1 MAGRWRDRVLPPVY
15 ALAITFA
22 LVSAAGAVPHWRPP
36 AAKGLA
42 AVQFVGPQPDPRAPA
57 PRVPELLVRVRL
69 ADGARQD
76 ARVPPGGFTLVI
88 PDQDATI
95 CLGLP
100 AGWSA
105 EGFRSDEPGDDACRN
120 RVSGEVQSPVVLR
133 GN

>member
-1 MAGRWRDRVLPPVY
+1 VLPPVY

-22 LVSAAGAVPHWRPP
+22 LVSAAGAVPHGRQP

-42 AVQFVGPQPDPRAPA
+42 AVQFVGPQPDQRTPA

-69 ADGARQD
+69 ADGAGRD
-76 ARVPPGGFTLVI
+76 TRVPPGGFTLVI
-88 PDQDATI
+88 PDQDAAI

-100 AGWSA
+100 PGWSA
-105 EGFRSDEPGDDACRN
+105 EGFRSDTPGAETCRN
-120 RVSGEVQSPVVLR
+120 RVSGEVQPPVVLR